1 MAERVVADFLALLA
15 RIIGSRRATNILMS
29 VSIGMS
35 SLIILGLSLL
45 ALNPIGAPTVEWR
58 PSVYSD
64 TSSY

>member
-1 MAERVVADFLALLA
+1 
-15 RIIGSRRATNILMS
+15 MS